1 MVRKNKALFSVFG
14 MTIASLVLMVTAFA
28 SISTASGYDK
38 YKKALINTVTNEKN
52 YTAYIN
58 FSIFVD
64 GIERFASLN
73 EVKNDGL
80 DSMSTVST
88 VRNDTETKLART
100 ISQESQTIY
109 LGEDNKWHLMNHRKY
124 IDVGNPFANLTQTQ
138 IRFME
143 LLADTLTGDTKNYIV
158 TDGNTVSLTLSENQI
173 PELSQLALSSFIEF
187 ENKFSLYQNS
197 ENVDYVVIDPII
209 QGFKFNAIFGDNNIV
224 KSTKVV
230 TEITYK
236 DSENVPHRADMYS
249 EVSFENFGTTTP
261 EKIDD
266 EILKDIVID

>member
-1 MVRKNKALFSVFG
+1 MLRKNKTLFSVFS
-14 MTIASLVLMVTAFA
+14 MALASLVLTFTAFA
-28 SISTASGYDK
+28 SINTASGYDR

-58 FSIFVD
+58 LSIFVD
-64 GIERFASLN
+64 GTEEFATLN

-80 DSMSTVST
+80 NSMSTIST
-88 VRNDTETKLART
+88 IKNGTETKSAKT
-100 ISQESQTIY
+100 ISQGSQTIY
-109 LGEDNKWHLMNHRKY
+109 LGEDDRWHLMNHRGY
-124 IDVGNPFANLTQTQ
+124 IDGGNPFASLTQTQ

-173 PELSQLALSSFIEF
+173 PELSQLGLSSFIEI
-187 ENKFSLYQNS
+187 ENKISLYQTS
-197 ENVDYVVIDPII
+197 ENIDYMIIDPII
-209 QGFKFNAIFGDNNIV
+209 QGFKFNATLGDDNVV
-224 KSTKVV
+224 KDTKVI

-236 DSENVPHRADMYS
+236 DNENIPHKVDIYA
-249 EVSFENFGTTTP
+249 EVSFENFGSTIP

-266 EILKDIVID
+266 EILNDLVID